1 MNMMDPWGK
10 DRVLLPCP
18 VLGGVCEAE
27 MECNSYTM
35 VRAIRISTSP
45 PTTVKHLGTWGT
57 PESRE
62 DSRQGFAEVVTFE
75 LNCKGWVGFG
85 PENYEQR
92 AKELA
97 KACR

>member
-1 MNMMDPWGK
+1 MMDPWGK
-10 DRVLLPCP
+10 DTVLPCP
-18 VLGGVCEAE
+18 VLGGCEAE

-85 PENYEQR
+85 PEN
-92 AKELA
+92 
-97 KACR
+97 